1 MSNKNKSNWKAKVE
15 RGFESLGLSMGR
27 YPWYWL
33 LCCLIIVGAMSSQLP
48 RLEQDTSIE
57 GFLEKGSPE
66 ILLYDHFKETFGRDE
81 VFIITIEVD
90 DIFNQTFATQL
101 HALHRQLED
110 EVPYV
115 DTVDSLVNARYT
127 HGADDTLYIEEL
139 LPETL
144 PDDPVELQKLK
155 DYTFN
160 SDNYK
165 NFLISADGKMIAMLV
180 RLDSF
185 LNVKDKQGNWHR
197 GYLGEQE
204 SGEAEVKIQS
214 ILDQYRGIMSDQI
227 RLTGSMPIAMML
239 SKILERDFTVFSG
252 LGNLII
258 GILLYII
265 FRRWSGVFMPLLAM
279 TLGVL
284 VTLSL
289 MAIFGTPMQV
299 STSILPAFLLAVCV
313 GDSIHLLT
321 MFYRNYDAGDEKI
334 HAMAAALGHTGL
346 PMFFTSITTA
356 AGLASFATSDLTL
369 VAALGIYGA
378 LGSLI
383 AFLLK
388 IFILPS
394 LIAILPIKRKALSQ
408 DEKKGLQPILV
419 WSARVSTQHPKLIVG
434 CGMAVFVAAI
444 AMVSQIQFSHHPLA
458 WLPQDNE
465 ALRSIKNY
473 EAHMGSTINFEIM
486 LDTGKD
492 RGVINAPLLQ
502 TLDRVQQEIVTW
514 EGEHWSITKAI
525 SVVNIIKETNRA
537 LHDNDEAHFSVPDD
551 PALISQ
557 ELFLVE
563 LDEPDDLLNVL
574 DKGYQVARM
583 TVTTPW
589 FDAIYA
595 QEVVERMQSYMQQ
608 EMAPYDV
615 KVSFTG
621 VAPILGVTF
630 GKMLVSTAESYG
642 IAAIIITLMM
652 VMLIGNLKLGLLSM
666 IPSLLPILIILAVL
680 EMVGIRL
687 DMLTMLVGSI
697 AIGLTVDD
705 NIHFMHGFRRVY
717 LKTGDPAY
725 AVEATLTSTGRAMLI
740 TSIVLSAG
748 FAIYTQSLMSNMMIF
763 GMTTAGC
770 IVLALIATYLLAPA
784 LMVLANKKWHQQMP
798 RKSAGPLDR
807 TPNDSES
814 VD

>member
-1 MSNKNKSNWKAKVE
+1 MSNKNKSNWKARVE
-15 RGFESLGLSMGR
+15 RGFESLGLSMGHH
-27 YPWYWL
+27 PWIWL
-33 LCCLIIVGAMSSQLP
+33 LSCLLIVGVMSSQLP
-48 RLEQDTSIE
+48 HLEQDTSIE

-66 ILLYDHFKETFGRDE
+66 IQLYDHFKETFGRDE

-90 DIFNQTFATQL
+90 DIFNHTFTGQL
-101 HALHRQLED
+101 HALHRHLED

-115 DTVDSLVNARYT
+115 DTVDSLANARYT
-127 HGADDTLYIEEL
+127 YGADDTLYIEEL

-144 PDDPVELQKLK
+144 PTDPAELQALK
-155 DYTFN
+155 DYVLN
-160 SDNYK
+160 SDNYR
-165 NFLISADGKMIAMLV
+165 NFLISPDGKMVAMLV

-185 LNVKDKQGNWHR
+185 LHSQNAQGEWQR
-197 GYLGEQE
+197 GYLGEKE

-214 ILDQYRGIMSDQI
+214 ILDQYRGVMSDQI

-239 SKILERDFTVFSG
+239 SKILERDFTVFSA

-258 GILLYII
+258 GILLFII

-334 HAMAAALGHTGL
+334 HAMAAAMGHTGL

-383 AFLLK
+383 AFLLT

-394 LIAILPIKRKALSQ
+394 LIAILPIKRRPLTVESNR
-408 DEKKGLQPILV
+408 GLQPILA
-419 WSARVSTQHPKLIVG
+419 WSARVSTRHPKWIVG
-434 CGMAVFVAAI
+434 TGLTLLVGAVAI
-444 AMVSQIQFSHHPLA
+444 ASQIQFSHHPLA
-458 WLPQDNE
+458 WLPEDNE
-465 ALRSIKNY
+465 ALQGIKNY
-473 EAHMGSTINFEIM
+473 EQHMGSTINFEIL

-502 TLDRVQQEIVTW
+502 TLDKVQQEIVTW
-514 EGEHWSITKAI
+514 QGEHWSITKAI
-525 SVVNIIKETNRA
+525 SVVNIIKESNRA
-537 LHDNDEAHFSVPDD
+537 LHDNDETQYAVPDD

-563 LDEPDDLLNVL
+563 LDEPDDILNVV
-574 DKGYQVARM
+574 DKGYQVARL

-595 QEVVERMQSYMQQ
+595 QEVVEKVQAYLQA
-608 EMAPYDV
+608 EMAPHDV
-615 KVSFTG
+615 VVSFTG

-630 GKMLVSTAESYG
+630 GKMLISTAESYG
-642 IAAIIITLMM
+642 IAAVIITLMM
-652 VMLIGNLKLGLLSM
+652 ILLIGNLKLGLLSM
-666 IPSLLPILIILAVL
+666 IPSLLPILIILAGLHLAGV
-680 EMVGIRL
+680 RL

-705 NIHFMHGFRRVY
+705 NIHFMHSFRRIY
-717 LKTGDPAY
+717 LKTGDPAH
-725 AVEATLTSTGRAMLI
+725 AVEATLLSTGRAMLI
-740 TSIVLSAG
+740 TSIVLSVG
-748 FAIYTQSLMSNMMIF
+748 FSIYTQSLMSNMVIF
-763 GMTTAGC
+763 GITTAGC
-770 IVLALIATYLLAPA
+770 IVLALVATYLLAPA
-784 LMVLANKKWHQQMP
+784 LMVLANKQWHQQRP
-798 RKSAGPLDR
+798 GHEQDSHDRKSSDHERA
-807 TPNDSES
+807 
-814 VD
+814 